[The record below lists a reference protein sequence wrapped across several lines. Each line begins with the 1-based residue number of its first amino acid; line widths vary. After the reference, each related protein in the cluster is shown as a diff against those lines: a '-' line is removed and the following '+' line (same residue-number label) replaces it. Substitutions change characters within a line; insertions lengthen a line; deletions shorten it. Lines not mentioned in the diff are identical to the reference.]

1 VSVGQ
6 LAALARR
13 HAFAV
18 CLILLMAA
26 GVAIDFIHTQSG
38 YLETATVAL
47 EPESFMSVEP
57 VDANQNYLQNSSLIV
72 TCQLLVM
79 RLSGPQ
85 GGTQLRQAGVSGD
98 FAVSVVNSSNLD
110 TPRYAYPDL
119 SVSVAAR
126 SPDTTHNQFIG
137 AMRVIAVDI
146 ADLQAGNHFSAQDR
160 FVTYTLSD
168 SGPISQRGSL
178 IRCYAA
184 LIFLSMVAIFLTCRF
199 LDRRSGAAVAP
210 AVAQVSEAR

>member
-1 VSVGQ
+1 VSVRQ
-6 LAALARR
+6 LAALAGR

-18 CLILLMAA
+18 CLILLMTV
-26 GVAIDFIHTQSG
+26 GVAIDFIYTQSG
-38 YLETATVAL
+38 YLDTATVAL
-47 EPESFMSVEP
+47 EPKSFMRVEP
-57 VDANQNYLQNSSLIV
+57 VDANQNFLQNSSLII

-85 GGTQLRQAGVSGD
+85 GEAQLHQAGVTGD

-110 TPRYAYPDL
+110 TPSYANPDL

-126 SPDTTHNQFIG
+126 SPDTTHDQFIE
-137 AMRVIAVDI
+137 AMRVIAADI
-146 ADLQAGNHFSAQDR
+146 ADLQTDNHFSAQDR
-160 FVTYTLSD
+160 FVMYTLSD

-178 IRCYAA
+178 IRSYAA

-199 LDRRSGAAVAP
+199 LDRRSRAVAAP
-210 AVAQVSEAR
+210 AVAS